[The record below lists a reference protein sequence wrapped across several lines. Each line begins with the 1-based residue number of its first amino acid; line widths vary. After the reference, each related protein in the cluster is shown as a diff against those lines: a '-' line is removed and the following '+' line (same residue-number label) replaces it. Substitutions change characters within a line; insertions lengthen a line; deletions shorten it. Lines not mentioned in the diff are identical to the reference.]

1 MSYTF
6 TKRNREPIVT
16 YDYLKNLKNNHTA
29 IQLINADNFPM
40 IAGFFYHAFKSTQ
53 TQSLNESTI
62 LTKLDDYLYL
72 LNQGY
77 EEIKYPKK
85 AKDYLDDFSHQ
96 NRGYLRKY
104 YAYESDEPI
113 YELTPDIEKLLEW
126 TEGLAKQEF
135 VATESKV
142 KTIMNLLKELE
153 FETNLSDEERISVLE
168 AQKRTI
174 DKEIEAIQSSQDLRF
189 DERKI
194 KEHFMQIQKNSSELL
209 SDFRQIEYNFR
220 ALNHEAKEAIA
231 NATSAKGEV
240 LEEIFKIEDDIR
252 HSNQGES
259 FYAFWDFLM
268 DVNQIEELDRLLINL
283 YNIPLIEQMDSSR
296 KIENLKYSLLSG
308 GEKSHK
314 VLTKLIE
321 QLRRF
326 IDDKLWVENR
336 RILELA
342 GSIEKS
348 AMEIK
353 EKPPTQ
359 REFFS
364 IDGVKIVVESIAS
377 KELFIP
383 TAKESFEHE
392 IKDDILEMDLS
403 KLYAQVYVDESLLHQ
418 NIKKLL
424 QQRSQFTLKELG
436 AVYPIKKGLS
446 ELVVYLKIAQ
456 NMQNA
461 YIETQKDTIMVEDED
476 KNRKRVIMN
485 RVVFVQ
491 KGERN
496 GAK

>member
-1 MSYTF
+1 M
-6 TKRNREPIVT
+6 T

-40 IAGFFYHAFKSTQ
+40 IVGFFYHAFKSTQ
-53 TQSLNESTI
+53 TQSLNESII
-62 LTKLDDYLYL
+62 LTKLDDWLYL

-77 EEIKYPKK
+77 EEIQYPKQ
-85 AKDYLDDFSHQ
+85 AKEYLDDFTHQ
-96 NRGYLRKY
+96 SRGYLRKY

-126 TEGLAKQEF
+126 TEGLAQQEF

-168 AQKRTI
+168 AQKKSI
-174 DKEIEAIQSSQDLRF
+174 DKEIEAIRSCQDLRF

-220 ALNHEAKEAIA
+220 ALNYEAKEAIA

-268 DVNQIEELDRLLINL
+268 DVKQIEELDRLLVNL
-283 YNIPLIEQMDSSR
+283 YNIPLIKQMDSEKKMES
-296 KIENLKYSLLSG
+296 LKYNLLSG

-348 AMEIK
+348 AMQIK

-359 REFFS
+359 REFFT
-364 IDGVKIVVESIAS
+364 IGGVKIVIDSIAS
-377 KELFIP
+377 KELFVP
-383 TAKESFEHE
+383 TSKESFEHD
-392 IKDDILEMDLS
+392 IKDDILEVDLT
-403 KLYAQVYVDESLLHQ
+403 KLYAQVYVDESLLQQ

-424 QQRSQFTLKELG
+424 QQRSQFTLKELSS
-436 AVYPIKKGLS
+436 VYPIQKGLS

-456 NMQNA
+456 NMPNS
-461 YIETQKDTIMVEDED
+461 YIETQRDEVIVEDED
-476 KNRKRVIMN
+476 KNRKRVVMD

-491 KGERN
+491 KGDKN

>member
-1 MSYTF
+1 M
-6 TKRNREPIVT
+6 T
-16 YDYLKNLKNNHTA
+16 YDYLKNLKNNHIA

-62 LTKLDDYLYL
+62 LIKLDNYLYL

-85 AKDYLDDFSHQ
+85 AKEYLDDFSHQ
-96 NRGYLRKY
+96 SKGYLRKY
-104 YAYESDEPI
+104 YGYESDEPV

-126 TEGLAKQEF
+126 TEGLQKQEF

-153 FETNLSDEERISVLE
+153 FETNLSDEERISVLQ
-168 AQKRTI
+168 AQKRSL
-174 DKEIEAIQSSQDLRF
+174 DKEIEAIKSSQDLRF

-252 HSNQGES
+252 HSNQGAS

-268 DVNQIEELDRLLINL
+268 DVNQIEELDRLLLNL
-283 YNIPLIEQMDSSR
+283 YNIPLIEQMDSE
-296 KIENLKYSLLSG
+296 KKMEGLKYNLLGG

-342 GSIEKS
+342 SSIEKS

-353 EKPPTQ
+353 EKAPAQ

-364 IDGVKIVVESIAS
+364 IDGVKIVVDSIAS
-377 KELFIP
+377 KELFVP

-392 IKDDILEMDLS
+392 IKDEILEIDLS
-403 KLYAQVYVDESLLHQ
+403 KLYAQVYVDESLLQ
-418 NIKKLL
+418 KNIKKLL
-424 QQRSQFTLKELG
+424 QQRSQFTLKELSE
-436 AVYPIKKGLS
+436 VYPLQKGLS
-446 ELVVYLKIAQ
+446 ELVVYIKIAQ
-456 NMQNA
+456 NMQNS
-461 YIETQKDTIMVEDED
+461 YIGTQKDELIIEDED
-476 KNRKRVIMN
+476 KNTKRVVMD